1 MENQKNASPV
11 LVMVAFATVYIV
23 WGSTYFFIS
32 LGVEYIPPYFMAGL
46 RFLVAGLLLLGWCAF
61 KKLPLIHPPQL
72 KAAAIS
78 GVLLL
83 FISNGSVGLIEKT
96 LPSSLVAI
104 FLSATPISFVLLDK
118 PMWKSN
124 FSSTS
129 TLAGLAVGLL
139 GVTLLFAERLQTVSF
154 SGSGIELLCMAG
166 LILTS
171 LSWAGGSLY
180 SKYYGTGPV
189 IVTTAWQ
196 MLAAAVVCITFSLL
210 IGEVKHFNPA
220 TVPVKSWLA
229 LGYLIIFGSLAGFSA
244 YVWLLQV
251 RTATQVSTHAYVNP
265 VVAVILGVCF
275 AGDSMSILQL
285 AGLFVI
291 LISLL
296 LINLN
301 KYRKPKPPSTSGN

>member
-1 MENQKNASPV
+1 MENQKKASPA
-11 LVMVAFATVYIV
+11 LVMVAFAIVYIV

-32 LGVEYIPPYFMAGL
+32 LGVEHIPPYLMAGL
-46 RFLVAGLLLLGWCAF
+46 RFLVAGLLLMGWCAF
-61 KKLPLIHPPQL
+61 KKLPLIHPPQI

-78 GVLLL
+78 GILLL

-118 PMWKSN
+118 PMWKAN
-124 FSSTS
+124 FSSSS

-139 GVTLLFAERLQTVSF
+139 GVILLFIERLQSVSF
-154 SGSGIELLCMAG
+154 AGSSLELICMAG
-166 LILTS
+166 LIFTS

-180 SKYYGTGPV
+180 SKYYASGP
-189 IVTTAWQ
+189 IMVTTAWQ
-196 MLAAAVVCITFSLL
+196 MLAAAVVCITFSTL
-210 IGEVKHFNPA
+210 IGEVKNFNPA
-220 TVPVKSWLA
+220 TVPAKSWLA

-251 RTATQVSTHAYVNP
+251 RTATQVSTHAFVNP
-265 VVAVILGVCF
+265 VVAVILGVFF
-275 AGDSMSILQL
+275 AGDTMSVLQL

-301 KYRKPKPPSTSGN
+301 KYRKPKAAKAADN